1 MKAASNSK
9 VLMRKYFSFPLD
21 ILNYVAN
28 GKSKNGSDT
37 QQKSKS
43 QYKIEKIIKIQ
54 STAWRFSPSVVDN
67 GYIFL
72 T

>member
-1 MKAASNSK
+1 MKAAS
-9 VLMRKYFSFPLD
+9 KYFSFPLD
-21 ILNYVAN
+21 ILNYLAN
-28 GKSKNGSDT
+28 GKGKNGSDT

>member
-9 VLMRKYFSFPLD
+9 VLMGKYSSFPLD
-21 ILNYVAN
+21 ILNYLAN

-43 QYKIEKIIKIQ
+43 QYKIEKFIKIQ
-54 STAWRFSPSVVDN
+54 SAAWPFSPSVVDN
-67 GYIFL
+67 GYMFL